1 MVNYIMNNID
11 KLFNDIKSSSLYS
24 EYSKIGDILKKD
36 ENISELMN
44 EINKLQ
50 SEALCLEYVN
60 NPKYKEINKII
71 EEKVNVLNNNE
82 VYQEYLKEISKF
94 NKEINERENLG

>member
-36 ENISELMN
+36 ENISDLMN

-50 SEALCLEYVN
+50 SEALCLEYEN

-94 NKEINERENLG
+94 NKEINDRENLG